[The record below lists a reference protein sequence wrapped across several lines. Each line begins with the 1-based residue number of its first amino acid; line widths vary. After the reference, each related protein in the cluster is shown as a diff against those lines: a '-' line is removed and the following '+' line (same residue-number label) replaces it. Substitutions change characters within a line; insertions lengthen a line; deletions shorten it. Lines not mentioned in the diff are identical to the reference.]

1 MIDKFLLNLSITI
14 CLLEEFFKKTDM
26 VDREKNNPI
35 NGVAMYDIIN
45 ENALDIISF
54 CQVKGCYPGVLEIFQ
69 KEMDNKYLAY
79 QVNLQ
84 ENNIKE
90 DGKNNNAPVL
100 FNCLALSGLKMR
112 VPGSSSNLED

>member
-1 MIDKFLLNLSITI
+1 VYS
-14 CLLEEFFKKTDM
+14 
-26 VDREKNNPI
+26 
-35 NGVAMYDIIN
+35 VAMYDIIN

-84 ENNIKE
+84 ENNIQE
-90 DGKNNNAPVL
+90 DGKNNTAPIL
-100 FNCLALSGLKMR
+100 FNGLSLSGLKMR
-112 VPGSSSNLED
+112 SPDELEG